1 MNKTLPNIGG
11 DTVQP
16 LANPGTDPCKE
27 IPLVQRGRTPAG
39 NPIPVQPQPT
49 PNHIT
54 LNVGLVPQYVLV
66 TSQAWICLRNLPLL
80 CSVPRAPAACSF
92 SMLFLP
98 SSWSL
103 CLHALPSGSRYNPSW
118 NPDKPWP
125 PAQRPLPLSWSR
137 EKSGVGQP

>member
-1 MNKTLPNIGG
+1 MGLTCSLNLYNPFILNFKIKMHVFSFYLNHLYNLNSKTLHFLFSQIHMNKTLPNIGG

-39 NPIPVQPQPT
+39 NPVPVQPQPT

-66 TSQAWICLRNLPLL
+66 
-80 CSVPRAPAACSF
+80 
-92 SMLFLP
+92 
-98 SSWSL
+98 
-103 CLHALPSGSRYNPSW
+103 H
-118 NPDKPWP
+118 
-125 PAQRPLPLSWSR
+125 
-137 EKSGVGQP
+137 